1 MVDWSGGAIGPG
13 IGSDRSGSLAG
24 ARQGTSIDDIGAWY
38 AENIDP
44 NLSQASTGTNLAELM
59 AASQTEG
66 ELQANLA
73 SILGT
78 MGQGGLN
85 QDYGKLSGVLGDTIG
100 LHSDEDA
107 AAVVEGDRQHAIA
120 VAQAL
125 AAQKAPFN
133 QQLDSFAQVLG
144 KTAQTLNTQDM
155 QAFDAAVK
163 SGTSDA
169 GPLGTAGLGGLTQNV
184 GGKLGLHNAANLA
197 AMSTQKGPPV
207 GGTTPGVSGAAP
219 GSVLTMPDT
228 TPSSYEGS
236 QMGSSY
242 SGLTAQNINPNDYSL
257 DDHVGGYTP
266 ASLALGPPGYGFVS
280 SQPGISPGPPGY
292 GFLSSQ
298 QGSSL
303 PGDIDGGG
311 GERRRRNRTPDYAA
325 YVDMYD
331 DLLAAQPGNMSKAD
345 WGRRH
350 WERHGGQEGRRFGP
364 AGMPMVSGP
373 RPGPGDYFS
382 SGPNVAIADP
392 RPANPVEYGN
402 AFQGVRRPTKTR
414 RLSPQEAGGWA

>member
-1 MVDWSGGAIGPG
+1 MVDFSGGARGPG

-24 ARQGTSIDDIGAWY
+24 ARQGTSIDDVGAWY
-38 AENIDP
+38 SENIDP

-78 MGQGGLN
+78 MGQGGLS
-85 QDYGKLSGVLGDTIG
+85 QDYGNLSDVLGKTIG

-107 AAVVEGDRQHAIA
+107 AAVVEQNRQHAIT
-120 VAQAL
+120 VAKAL

-133 QQLDSFAQVLG
+133 QQLDNFAQVLG
-144 KTAQTLNTQDM
+144 KTAQTLSTQDM
-155 QAFDAAVK
+155 QAFDQAVK

-169 GPLGTAGLGGLTQNV
+169 GPLGTAGQSGVSQNYGNLSDILGQTIGLNTD
-184 GGKLGLHNAANLA
+184 AAALA
-197 AMSTQKGPPV
+197 AVDKERAHLAAATAQKGPPV
-207 GGTTPGVSGAAP
+207 GGAPP
-219 GSVLTMPDT
+219 GSVVKAIDDT
-228 TPSSYEGS
+228 S
-236 QMGSSY
+236 
-242 SGLTAQNINPNDYSL
+242 LNDHL
-257 DDHVGGYTP
+257 GGYTP
-266 ASLALGPPGYGFVS
+266 ASLALGPPGYGFAS